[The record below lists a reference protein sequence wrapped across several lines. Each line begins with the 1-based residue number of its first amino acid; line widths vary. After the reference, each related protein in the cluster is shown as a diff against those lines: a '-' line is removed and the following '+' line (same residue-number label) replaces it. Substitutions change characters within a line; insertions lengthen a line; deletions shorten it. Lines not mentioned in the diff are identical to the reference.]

1 MADGA
6 ARFSDGVLEAIS
18 ADLSAHLTA
27 LGIDDARGTAAAV
40 VARLATDWG
49 GQQIYIPRR
58 SRFVEAVILA
68 EFTGNNVPEL
78 VKKYRMS
85 RSAIY
90 RIINRARVNNNIL
103 QQAVLPGVTIKESQQ

>member
-6 ARFSDGVLEAIS
+6 ARFSDGVLEAIC
-18 ADLSAHLTA
+18 ADLAAHLAA

-58 SRFVEAVILA
+58 SRFVEAVIA
-68 EFTGNNVPEL
+68 SEFTGDNVPQL
-78 VKKYRMS
+78 VQKFRMS
-85 RSAIY
+85 RAAIY
-90 RIINRARVNNNIL
+90 RIINRARTHNKEL
-103 QQAVLPGVTIKESQQ
+103 QQALLPGVNIKDGQQ

>member
-40 VARLATDWG
+40 VARLACDWG

-58 SRFVEAVILA
+58 SHFVEAVILA
-68 EFTGNNVPEL
+68 EFTGDNVPEL

-90 RIINRARVNNNIL
+90 RIINRARSNNKT
-103 QQAVLPGVTIKESQQ
+103 QQVLLPGVEIKEDQQ